1 MKKVNLLFY
10 ITLIFLSFCSQP
22 AREPEEVR
30 IRLAADPENL
40 NPVSYTKA
48 DALQII
54 NLIFQGLLTVD
65 LADNTIKPA
74 LADALPVIARQDSVT
89 HFTYRLRE
97 EASWAN
103 GSPVTA
109 KDVAFTLKVMK
120 APLLHNEQLKP
131 QVAFIQDIVLDAAD
145 AKKFTLVC
153 QGFTPEMQL
162 LTGDFFILPAYL
174 FDPKKLLDSYSV
186 TDFTDD
192 LSRLEND
199 TKLKTFATWFNS
211 PDFNRSAALLKGS
224 AGYELE
230 NWTTT
235 QYVTLKRKTDWWGN
249 NLRQPVSYVT
259 ANPTRISFQIIP
271 DNTTALLALKN
282 KQIDILD
289 NIPAAEFTNL
299 KNNKAVTETYTLHTP
314 DAFDLVYAG
323 LNTRQPKFGDKQ
335 TRQAIAHLLDI
346 NSFIKISQQSY
357 ASPTVGP
364 VPPSVKTYY
373 NNGLTPVS
381 FAPAKA
387 TQLLTSAGWRKTPEG
402 WFRTVNGEK
411 QHLTINLI
419 FRAGNTAFENSALI
433 FQQAAAKAGIP
444 VNVQAIEGSVVS
456 QQVQA
461 HTFDM
466 FFRTLTG
473 NPFFFNFKPLFHTS
487 YSEQG
492 SSNATGFGTT
502 ESDRLLDEFIV
513 AESEEKKAA
522 LLKRLQAI
530 LQEEAA
536 FISLYYQKDRIAI
549 RNKYENLKISGLS
562 PNYDV
567 SAFKIKN

>member
-1 MKKVNLLFY
+1 M
-10 ITLIFLSFCSQP
+10 
-22 AREPEEVR
+22 
-30 IRLAADPENL
+30 AADPENL

-54 NLIFQGLLTVD
+54 NLIFQALLTVD

-74 LADALPVIARQDSVT
+74 LADALPVIARHDSVT

-97 EASWAN
+97 EASWAD

-230 NWTTT
+230 NWTTA

-299 KNNKAVTETYTLHTP
+299 KNNKAVTETYALYTP

-387 TQLLTSAGWRKTPEG
+387 TQLLTSAGWRITPEG

-492 SSNATGFGTT
+492 GSNATGFGTT